1 MTGTSD
7 EKAQHTND
15 RDACPEPSVQP
26 GIASMQRL
34 TRFLLMLSL
43 AVALVACVLGYLL
56 LQQPTISSRLPAD
69 TESGHDLDIPS
80 AANTYPEAPP
90 VAPPETTAAV
100 STDPLP
106 VAGFMMTEQDHAAC
120 IEPSQ
125 HEVIVQPGATV
136 YRWTDDNGRTVF
148 GDHPPTGSAA
158 STVTLNATSR
168 LDYFDIDF
176 INRGAGSITFIQD
189 QLQANVTATYETLA
203 ALVGQQRL
211 RKVDLQVVIFPDR
224 PAYLEYAQ
232 AITGSDM
239 TATSG
244 FYTSATNEAVTY
256 LQATEAATL
265 EVARHEA
272 THVII
277 RGMLGD
283 PPSWLNE
290 GLAEYFSMLTVA
302 GTFHQV
308 GIQQQRLAE
317 AREAIASGYP
327 STLASFLTMRR
338 QQWNNENVSRH
349 YAIAWSLVF
358 FLMSSEQGRQVFSML
373 LETFADS
380 YCTRLS
386 GRQVLADNWPGSIS
400 ALQQEFFTWINNA
413 ADKRAHVF

>member
-34 TRFLLMLSL
+34 TGFLLMLSL

-56 LQQPTISSRLPAD
+56 LQPTISSRLPAD

-80 AANTYPEAPP
+80 AANTYPEVPP

-120 IEPSQ
+120 IEPYQ
-125 HEVIVQPGATV
+125 REVTVQPGATV

-244 FYTSATNEAVTY
+244 FYTSAINEAVTY

-277 RGMLGD
+277 RGMLGG

-386 GRQVLADNWPGSIS
+386 GRQVLADNWPGGIS